1 MADTT
6 WTKTD
11 RNALNPAPRK
21 KWQFVLAAAVLLA
34 AVVFVAFNA
43 LNAGGTQLYLTVDEY
58 LAKEA
63 ELADRDVRIAG
74 WVVGDSIEYVQ
85 IDAENSTLTF
95 DVVDDLENPTQR
107 LTIYAE
113 NEPKPDLLQHE
124 AQALVEGSAGAAGVF
139 NSNPGGLLLKCPTRY
154 EEAEPGTERGLEEPA
169 ASG

>member
-11 RNALNPAPRK
+11 RDALNRAPRK
-21 KWQFVLAAAVLLA
+21 KWQFILAAALLLV

-43 LNAGGTQLYLTVDEY
+43 LNAGGTQLYLTVEEY
-58 LAKEA
+58 LAQES

-74 WVVGDSIEYVQ
+74 WVVGESIVYTQ
-85 IDAENSTLTF
+85 IDADNSTLVF
-95 DVVDDLENPTQR
+95 DVVDDLSNPTQR

-124 AQALVEGSAGAAGVF
+124 AQALVEGSAGEPGVF
-139 NSNPGGLLLKCPTRY
+139 ISNPGGLLLKCPTRY
-154 EEAEPGTERGLEEPA
+154 EESEGGEGHDAYGAE

>member
-1 MADTT
+1 MANST

-11 RNALNPAPRK
+11 KDILNPAPRQ

-34 AVVFVAFNA
+34 AVIFVAFNA

-63 ELADRDVRIAG
+63 ELSDRDVRIAG
-74 WVVGDSIEYVQ
+74 WVIGDSIEYVQ

-95 DVVDDLENPTQR
+95 DVVDDLQNPTHR

-124 AQALVEGSAGAAGVF
+124 AQALVEGSAGDPGVF
-139 NSNPGGLLLKCPTRY
+139 NSNAGGLLLKCPTRY
-154 EEAEPGTERGLEEPA
+154 EETETELEAE

>member
-11 RNALNPAPRK
+11 RDALNAAPRK

-58 LAKEA
+58 LAQET
-63 ELADRDVRIAG
+63 ELADRDVRVAG

-95 DVVDDLENPTQR
+95 DIVDNLENPSQR

-124 AQALVEGSAGAAGVF
+124 AQALVEGSAGTPGVF
-139 NSNPGGLLLKCPTRY
+139 ITNTGGLLLKCPTRY
-154 EEAEPGTERGLEEPA
+154 EENETDLNESA